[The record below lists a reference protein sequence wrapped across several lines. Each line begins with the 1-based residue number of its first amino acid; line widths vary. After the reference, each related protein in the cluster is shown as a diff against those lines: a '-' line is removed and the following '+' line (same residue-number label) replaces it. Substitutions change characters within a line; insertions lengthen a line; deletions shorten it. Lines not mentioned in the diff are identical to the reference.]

1 MVYKYLIA
9 IAALITVAMLISFLP
24 GHIKQNTAITS
35 IKGFGTYI
43 VNDNGT
49 NFILINGT
57 GTTTNLTLP
66 PTNKFYYS
74 VSLIGTGCSTSGSSP
89 TLINDFYYN
98 NQNSETDFPSNE
110 YLYRANNN
118 AVCSGYAGG
127 SAQTLANNTFVNTLA
142 QKNNR
147 NYANEPNNIGMTTF
161 FVGTNTSFVNG
172 NATATYGSNFILL
185 PIQKGEAVLFL
196 QGNYASGETPTIPST
211 YFNCPYQVFV
221 QKGAYENPSTFSI
234 CYSVYT
240 GTANLS
246 GFTQSTTAILIQQ
259 QQTLT
264 FSSTFSYI
272 SSSSVVPACYY
283 NNPYKPLVYVNGTL
297 ESVTEGSPT
306 QINSSGNLARFDSLY
321 GYGGH
326 NYRNNSGASYQ
337 ILPNG
342 QLNKPDLW
350 ITVPKSLSW
359 IYTPINSLITNGA
372 YQAFGT
378 IPFNPAELA
387 QATLFYSDQQYLISK
402 VGQIQT
408 AVDYLTGSIQG
419 ATYTELYQ
427 NGTVEQLLKPV
438 FNFTAL
444 LSNSTRL
451 LYTNITLQIRIPSNF
466 STSNISQITDPN
478 LTISYGTDIPNSN
491 YYFYIMPAAYYKEV
505 AAHAANDTY
514 ILGTNST
521 HSGIVYTIPL
531 NKSQIKLVK
540 DTDGF
545 INLNVPAILVF
556 NLNNSD
562 PTGGYYNNVNK
573 SFTAMYYAASYKFS
587 YKIAAPQYTVSLLN
601 AGSKINVT
609 YDSGN
614 TTVMSVYNSKE
625 NMSYLDTLNGN
636 SYNSNILLW
645 SYNLNDITYNLE
657 FTSLLNSKLWT
668 SNSIINYNGKNYT
681 TGSNGYI
688 NVPVTAG
695 SKINFIDYVFY
706 NTGYEKVQYTNFVTM
721 PYNPCDPITTYAYSL
736 SNTAYINGTIIGTVT
751 GTGQNKTSTGS
762 TGPSTTTPP
771 SNIMSLS
778 YWEYQLKEWG
788 ILFGS
793 IIVMGLIAFKFGV
806 DKKGVQNPQVMAI
819 AAIIF
824 VALNLF
830 GLAEGLGNIY
840 ITGILVFLAAIIMFE
855 MLLKIFHRGGN

>member
-35 IKGFGTYI
+35 IKGFTAYTLNGLNYDAIYTNGGTQ
-43 VNDNGT
+43 
-49 NFILINGT
+49 L
-57 GTTTNLTLP
+57 LKLP
-66 PTNKFYYS
+66 SHNKFYYA
-74 VSLIGTGCSTSGSSP
+74 VSFATISSGTYYGSGLDVNFQYTDNADANTTYPKANTFYSSSQGNNPYLTFQASGLDVINTSNVSGYYSSP
-89 TLINDFYYN
+89 YTTYDVYNGVNTQFAVFIGVNSTFTTLTTNSTYN
-98 NQNSETDFPSNE
+98 YSFMPVKNQFFIIMGSQSISYSSNLDCTNIGSFGIAYVCYAKEPVLTWAGSNSI
-110 YLYRANNN
+110 NNN
-118 AVCSGYAGG
+118 HFYI
-127 SAQTLANNTFVNTLA
+127 TILA
-142 QKNNR
+142 QQ
-147 NYANEPNNIGMTTF
+147 P
-161 FVGTNTSFVNG
+161 
-172 NATATYGSNFILL
+172 
-185 PIQKGEAVLFL
+185 
-196 QGNYASGETPTIPST
+196 
-211 YFNCPYQVFV
+211 
-221 QKGAYENPSTFSI
+221 
-234 CYSVYT
+234 
-240 GTANLS
+240 
-246 GFTQSTTAILIQQ
+246 
-259 QQTLT
+259 QTLT

-272 SSSSVVPACYY
+272 SSSGVVPACYY

-337 ILPNG
+337 ILANG

-359 IYTPINSLITNGA
+359 IYTPINSLVTNGG
-372 YQAFGT
+372 YQSFST

-387 QATLFYSDQQYLISK
+387 QATLFYSDQQYLITKLS
-402 VGQIQT
+402 QIQT

-438 FNFTAL
+438 FSFTAL

-505 AAHAANDTY
+505 AAHAANNTY

-762 TGPSTTTPP
+762 TGPSTTTTPP

>member
-74 VSLIGTGCSTSGSSP
+74 VSLIGTGCSISGSSP

-118 AVCSGYAGG
+118 ALCSGYAGG

-147 NYANEPNNIGMTTF
+147 NYANEPSNIGMTTF

-221 QKGAYENPSTFSI
+221 QKGANENPSTFSI

-272 SSSSVVPACYY
+272 SSSGVVPACYY

-297 ESVTEGSPT
+297 ESVTENSFKL
-306 QINSSGNLARFDSLY
+306 INTSGGLARYDSVY
-321 GYGGH
+321 GFGGH
-326 NYRNNSGASYQ
+326 NYRNASGPSYQ

-350 ITVPKSLSW
+350 ITVPNSVSYIDTALDDEM
-359 IYTPINSLITNGA
+359 YTGGGSPIFSTLL
-372 YQAFGT
+372 
-378 IPFNPAELA
+378 FNPAQLS
-387 QATLFYSDQQYLISK
+387 QATLFYVNQSSIITK
-402 VGQIQT
+402 VGQIET
-408 AVDYLTGSIQG
+408 AVDYLTGAVRGASYTQVYANGSI
-419 ATYTELYQ
+419 
-427 NGTVEQLLKPV
+427 EQLGKPV
-438 FNFTAL
+438 FSFTAL

-451 LYTNITLQIRIPSNF
+451 LYSNITLDIRIPTNF
-466 STSNISQITDPN
+466 STDNISQIRDPN
-478 LTISYGTDIPNSN
+478 LTISYGDIVPNSD
-491 YYFYIMPAAYYKEV
+491 YYFYIMPAAYYKEI

-514 ILGTNST
+514 ILGSNST

-531 NKSQIKLVK
+531 NKSQIQLVK
-540 DTDGF
+540 DTNGF
-545 INLNVPAILVF
+545 INLHVPAVLVF
-556 NLNNSD
+556 NLNNTN
-562 PTGGYYNNVNK
+562 PAGGYYNNVNK
-573 SFTAMYYAASYKFS
+573 TFTAAYYAATYKMSYE
-587 YKIAAPQYTVSLLN
+587 IAAPQYTVSLLN

-614 TTVMSVYNSKE
+614 TTIMSVYNSKE
-625 NMSYLDTLNGN
+625 NMSYLDTLSGN
-636 SYNSNILLW
+636 NYNSNILLW
-645 SYNLNDITYNLE
+645 SYNLEDITYNLE

-668 SNSIINYNGKNYT
+668 SNSIVNYAGKNYT
-681 TGSNGYI
+681 IGSNGYI
-688 NVPVTAG
+688 NIPVPAG
-695 SKINFIDYVFY
+695 STINFIDYVFY
-706 NTGYEKVQYTNFVTM
+706 NTGYKKVQYTNFVTV
-721 PYNPCDPITTYAYSL
+721 PYNPCDPITNYAYSL
-736 SNTAYINGTIIGTVT
+736 SNTANINGTIIGTVT
-751 GTGQNKTSTGS
+751 GTGQNKTGTGS
-762 TGPSTTTPP
+762 SGPSVTPP
-771 SNIMSLS
+771 SNITSLS
-778 YWEYQLKEWG
+778 YWEYQLKQWG
-788 ILFGS
+788 LLFGS

>member
-35 IKGFGTYI
+35 IKGFGVI
-43 VNDNGT
+43 INNS
-49 NFILINGT
+49 NILIQNNSQTTSSESTLFLSPGYKQYFYIGMENNGICAVGSVPKFT
-57 GTTTNLTLP
+57 GFEYTTN
-66 PTNKFYYS
+66 S
-74 VSLIGTGCSTSGSSP
+74 
-89 TLINDFYYN
+89 
-98 NQNSETDFPSNE
+98 
-110 YLYRANNN
+110 
-118 AVCSGYAGG
+118 
-127 SAQTLANNTFVNTLA
+127 
-142 QKNNR
+142 
-147 NYANEPNNIGMTTF
+147 
-161 FVGTNTSFVNG
+161 GTNTTYPTYNIIEDYNIVPSCGNTDG
-172 NATATYGSNFILL
+172 NALIMLNNTNLSTTFQNQTKAYFFSNVYAQQTGIATNIIFTNKTSLSDSKSYLQGSF
-185 PIQKGEAVLFL
+185 QKGQKFIFIGNSNPFSTAIANCTSIASVSGHMAEYCTALATTNFNLSVGSTNYQETLFL
-196 QGNYASGETPTIPST
+196 
-211 YFNCPYQVFV
+211 V
-221 QKGAYENPSTFSI
+221 
-234 CYSVYT
+234 
-240 GTANLS
+240 
-246 GFTQSTTAILIQQ
+246 QQ

-272 SSSSVVPACYY
+272 SSSGVVPACYY

-321 GYGGH
+321 GYGGY

-337 ILPNG
+337 ILANG

-359 IYTPINSLITNGA
+359 IYTPINSLVTNGG
-372 YQAFGT
+372 YQSFST

-387 QATLFYSDQQYLISK
+387 QATLFYSDQQYLITKLS
-402 VGQIQT
+402 QIQT

-438 FNFTAL
+438 FSFTAL

-466 STSNISQITDPN
+466 STDNISQITDPN

-751 GTGQNKTSTGS
+751 GTGQNKTGTGS

>member
-35 IKGFGTYI
+35 IKGFTAYTLNGLNYDAIYTNGGTQ
-43 VNDNGT
+43 
-49 NFILINGT
+49 L
-57 GTTTNLTLP
+57 LKLP
-66 PTNKFYYS
+66 SHNKFYYA
-74 VSLIGTGCSTSGSSP
+74 VSFATISSGTYYGSGLDVNFQYTDNADANTTYPKANTFYSSSQGNNPDLTFQASGLDVINTSNVSGYYSSP
-89 TLINDFYYN
+89 YTTYDVYNGVNTQFAVFIGVNSTFTTLTTNSTYN
-98 NQNSETDFPSNE
+98 YSFMPVKNQFFIIMGSQSISYSSNLDCTNIGSFGIAYVCYAKEPVLTWAGSNSI
-110 YLYRANNN
+110 NNN
-118 AVCSGYAGG
+118 HFYI
-127 SAQTLANNTFVNTLA
+127 TILA
-142 QKNNR
+142 QQ
-147 NYANEPNNIGMTTF
+147 P
-161 FVGTNTSFVNG
+161 
-172 NATATYGSNFILL
+172 
-185 PIQKGEAVLFL
+185 
-196 QGNYASGETPTIPST
+196 
-211 YFNCPYQVFV
+211 
-221 QKGAYENPSTFSI
+221 
-234 CYSVYT
+234 
-240 GTANLS
+240 
-246 GFTQSTTAILIQQ
+246 
-259 QQTLT
+259 QTLT

-272 SSSSVVPACYY
+272 SSSGVVPACYY

-337 ILPNG
+337 ILANG

-359 IYTPINSLITNGA
+359 IYTPINSLVTNGG
-372 YQAFGT
+372 YQSFST

-387 QATLFYSDQQYLISK
+387 QATLFYSDQQYLITKLS
-402 VGQIQT
+402 QIQT

-438 FNFTAL
+438 FSFTAL

-466 STSNISQITDPN
+466 STSNISQITDPK

-505 AAHAANDTY
+505 AAHAANNTY